1 MDKTPNTHGGAGRG
15 QGRKALSES
24 GPMVPVTLRMTADQQ
39 AKLGRLGGP
48 EWVRKRID
56 KAREPD
62 K

>member
-1 MDKTPNTHGGAGRG
+1 
-15 QGRKALSES
+15 
-24 GPMVPVTLRMTADQQ
+24 MVPVTLRMTADQQ

-56 KAREPD
+56 KARDPE